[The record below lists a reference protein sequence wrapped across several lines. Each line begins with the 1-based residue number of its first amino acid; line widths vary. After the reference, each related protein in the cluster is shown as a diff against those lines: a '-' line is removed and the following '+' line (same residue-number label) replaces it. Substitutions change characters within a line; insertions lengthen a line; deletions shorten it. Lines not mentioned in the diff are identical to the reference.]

1 MANAFQM
8 PWVEMIKPEIVD
20 LGDGKIV
27 LAQTP
32 QDLHK
37 NHNGDVHA
45 AVLFSVLEMA
55 GMGVLTLFLGDD
67 AAKAFV
73 VLKDLHIFYDAR
85 AQGRITFSAELDDR
99 QKHNVRSAFA
109 AGEAIEEELIA
120 YAHDADGKQVAH
132 ATMTGVVRP
141 KQSR

>member
-8 PWVEMIKPEIVD
+8 PWVEMIKPELVE

-32 QDLHK
+32 EDLHK
-37 NHNGDVHA
+37 NHNGDMHA
-45 AVLFSVLEMA
+45 AVMFSVLEMA
-55 GMGVLTLFLGDD
+55 GMGVITLFLGDD

-85 AQGRITFSAELDDR
+85 AQGRITFTAELSDK
-99 QKHNVRSAFA
+99 QKEKLRNAFDN
-109 AGEAIEEELIA
+109 GEAIEEPIMA
-120 YAHDADGKQVAH
+120 YAHDADGNQISH
-132 ATMTGVVRP
+132 ASMTGVIRP
-141 KQSR
+141 KK

>member
-8 PWVEMIKPEIVD
+8 PWVEMIKPEVVD

-85 AQGRITFSAELDDR
+85 AQGRISFSAELSEA
-99 QKHNVRSAFA
+99 QKIKLKQAFA
-109 AGEAIEEELIA
+109 QGQSIAEPIDA
-120 YAHDADGKQVAH
+120 YAHDANGQQVAH
-132 ATMTGVVRP
+132 ANMTAVIRR
-141 KQSR
+141 KK